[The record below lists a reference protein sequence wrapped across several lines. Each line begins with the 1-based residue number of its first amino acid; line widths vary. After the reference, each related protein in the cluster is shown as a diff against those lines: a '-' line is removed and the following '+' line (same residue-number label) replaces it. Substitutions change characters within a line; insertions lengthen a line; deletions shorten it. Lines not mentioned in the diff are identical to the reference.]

1 MRKKIKVGD
10 KVYCVSCYNNNL
22 EIEEKEITKIK
33 ENPEHRN
40 ILDEKYYYLYDKDF
54 INNENI
60 ILYYEKYDYF
70 FEVEGNKEYYRTK
83 KKAIHEAIK
92 KIKSWIKSFQGSIL
106 EHKELLKELN
116 KELKNDI
123 QSR

>member
-1 MRKKIKVGD
+1 MRKKIKIGD
-10 KVYCVSCYNNNL
+10 KVYCVYHYNNL
-22 EIEEKEITKIK
+22 KIEEKEITS
-33 ENPEHRN
+33 
-40 ILDEKYYYLYDKDF
+40 ILEDNKYYLYDEDF
-54 INNENI
+54 INNQNLVVYYKDRDLFLENDGDKI
-60 ILYYEKYDYF
+60 
-70 FEVEGNKEYYRTK
+70 YYRTK